1 MTLTVTTR
9 EDGSRHYVSPKPH
22 TREAFPAGELA
33 ATLLTSPTLADRVSL
48 ALDHPYDYEG
58 TGGHRYTG
66 TKRVSF
72 YGTREELAA
81 LHAQIGAAL
90 GLTTTP

>member
-9 EDGSRHYVSPKPH
+9 EDGSRHYITAKPKTH
-22 TREAFPAGELA
+22 AALPAVEVVVG
-33 ATLLTSPTLADRVSL
+33 TQTTDSGKM
-48 ALDHPYDYEG
+48 ALWLDQGYDYEG
-58 TGGHRYTG
+58 FGGHRYTG
-66 TKRVSF
+66 TKRVSL